1 MGMPRLSSEKL
12 QKPRYAVGIDLG
24 TTNSAMSFVDLE
36 GTGGIEDFPILQ
48 VVAPGETER
57 RETLPSFHYEAT
69 PSEAAAGSL
78 NVPWSQVVST
88 SVVGVL
94 ARDRGAQAPG
104 RLVASAK
111 SWLCHA
117 GVDRKARILPW
128 HGEEDVQRVSPVEV
142 TARYLAHMRCAWNE
156 AHPDHWL
163 ENQETVVTIPAS
175 FDEVARELTVAAIV
189 QAGFGRVTLL
199 EEPQAAFYA
208 WMASHVG
215 EWRSRLRPGQWVLV
229 CDVGG
234 GTTDFTLVETVE
246 DGKGGVSFRR
256 VAVGEHLILGGDNLD
271 LALAHHVEP
280 RLAGDSKLP
289 AHQWSVLVR
298 LCCQAKER
306 LLGDP
311 APESLTISLPSMGSR
326 LIGGSLQTEVTR
338 AEVERLL
345 LDGFLPRVSMDSVPM
360 RGGSGFRE
368 FGLPYAADA
377 AITRYLAEF
386 LKRHA
391 VRAPEAVLLNGGFF
405 ESSALRN
412 RWLEILMDWL
422 GKGKFQT
429 LRNDRLDMAVARGAA
444 YYGLVRRGRGVRI
457 AAGLPRTY
465 YVGVAD
471 SQGRLSAVC
480 VAPSGLEEG
489 SEIVVPGKSFEL
501 LLRQPAEFTL
511 YASTLRTTDAP
522 GDVVEIDPYHLT
534 ALPTMRTV
542 LKTSRKASRSSVQV
556 QLMCRVTEI
565 GTFEVSCRE
574 VDGDRHWP
582 LQFDLRPQPDSPAD
596 LSVDMETIIEGS
608 ILEAGEQIIHEAFEK
623 ESISLAALPRALEE
637 RTGMIRADWPPVLL
651 RRLWSALMEHPAA
664 RKQSPAHEARWLNLV
679 GFCLRPGFGAAR
691 DEERMDE
698 MWKLFPQG
706 VLHPKNELCRA
717 EWWILWRR
725 IAGGLNE
732 GRQSALASPLV
743 SRLKAGKGSWGCGPH
758 EAAEIWRMVA
768 CLERLPLEMRR
779 KLGERLADRLVR
791 KGWGGDH
798 GAASWALARLAARVP
813 MYGSL
818 HTVLPTEPV
827 FAWLEPLLAIGKPR
841 AENLFEVAMMARRT
855 GDRYRDIEETLR
867 LRILDWLR
875 EQPAPAHTIALVE
888 DGGELAPDEQATAAG
903 DSLPVGLRWLHA

>member
-1 MGMPRLSSEKL
+1 MPRMPLPQPST
-12 QKPRYAVGIDLG
+12 PRFAVGIDLG
-24 TTNSAMSFVDLE
+24 TTNSAMSFVDLAGAE
-36 GTGGIEDFPILQ
+36 GVQDFPILQ

-57 RETLPSFHYEAT
+57 RETLPSFHYEA
-69 PSEAAAGSL
+69 SQGEAEGGAL
-78 NVPWSQVVST
+78 NLPWSQGVS
-88 SVVGVL
+88 SCVVGIL

-128 HGEEDVQRVSPVEV
+128 HGAEDVQRVSPVEV
-142 TARYLAHMRCAWNE
+142 TARYLAHMRAAWNKI
-156 AHPDHWL
+156 HPEHLL

-175 FDEVARELTVAAIV
+175 FDEVARELTVAAIA
-189 QAGFGRVTLL
+189 QAGLGRVTLL

-208 WMASHVG
+208 WMASHSG
-215 EWRSRLRPGQWVLV
+215 EWKSRLSPGQWVLV

-234 GTTDFTLVETVE
+234 GTTDFTLVETVA
-246 DGKGGVSFRR
+246 DGAGGVSFRR

-271 LALAHHVEP
+271 LALAHHLEP
-280 RLAGDSKLP
+280 RLAGGGKLP
-289 AHQWSVLVR
+289 PRQWSVLVR

-311 APESLTISLPSMGSR
+311 APESVTISLPSAGSR
-326 LIGGSLQTEVTR
+326 LIGGSLQAEVTR

-345 LDGFLPRVSMDSVPM
+345 VDGFLPAVSMDDVPM

-391 VRAPEAVLLNGGFF
+391 VRAPEAILLNGGFF
-405 ESSALRN
+405 ESAALRN
-412 RWLEILMDWL
+412 RLLEIVTGWL
-422 GKGKFQT
+422 GADGKLQI

-444 YYGLVRRGRGVRI
+444 YYGWVRRGRGVRI
-457 AAGLPRTY
+457 ASGLPRAY

-471 SQGRLSAVC
+471 AQGRLSAVC

-489 SEIVVPGKSFEL
+489 AEIVVPGKSFEL
-501 LLRQPAEFTL
+501 LLRQPAEFSL
-511 YASTLRTTDAP
+511 YASTLRTTDVP
-522 GDVVEIDPYHLT
+522 GDVVEIDPNHLA
-534 ALPTMRTV
+534 ALPAMRTV

-556 QLMCRVTEI
+556 QLTCRVTEI
-565 GTFEVSCRE
+565 GTFEVGCRE
-574 VDGDRHWP
+574 VGGDRQWP
-582 LQFDLRPQPDSPAD
+582 LQFDLRPQADSPA
-596 LSVDMETIIEGS
+596 VAPAGGVETILENS
-608 ILEAGEQIIHEAFEK
+608 ILVAGESTIREAFER
-623 ESISLAALPRALEE
+623 EAVSIAALPRMLEE
-637 RTGMIRADWPPVLL
+637 RTGMSRADWPPVLL
-651 RRLWSALMEHPAA
+651 RRLWAALMEQQAA
-664 RKQSPAHEARWLNLV
+664 RKQSPAHEARWLNLL
-679 GFCLRPGFGAAR
+679 GFCLRPGFGVAR

-706 VLHPKNELCRA
+706 VLHPRNELCRA

-732 GRQSALASPLV
+732 GRQSAMANPLA
-743 SRLKAGKGSWGCGPH
+743 SRLKSGKGSWGCGSH

-768 CLERLPLEMRR
+768 CLERLPPAMRH
-779 KLGERLADRLVR
+779 KLGERLADRLGR
-791 KGWGGDH
+791 KGWGADH

-813 MYGSL
+813 LYGPL
-818 HTVLPTEPV
+818 NTVLPADPV
-827 FAWLEPLLAIGKPR
+827 SAWVELLLEIEGAR

-855 GDRYRDIEETLR
+855 GDRYRDIEESLR
-867 LRILDWLR
+867 CRILDWLR
-875 EQPAPAHTIALVE
+875 DRQAPSHTLDLVA
-888 DGGELAPDEQATAAG
+888 DGGELVPEEEATAAG
-903 DSLPVGLRWLHA
+903 DSLPVGLRWVHV

>member
-1 MGMPRLSSEKL
+1 MPLKQSAI
-12 QKPRYAVGIDLG
+12 PRYAVGIDLG
-24 TTNSAMSFVDLE
+24 TTNSAMAFVDLE
-36 GTGGIEDFPILQ
+36 GAGGVEDFPILQ

-69 PSEAAAGSL
+69 EGEAEFGAL
-78 NVPWSQVVST
+78 NVPWSQGLST

-128 HGEEDVQRVSPVEV
+128 HGAEDVQRVSPVEV
-142 TARYLAHMRCAWNE
+142 TARYLAHMRCAWNN
-156 AHPDHWL
+156 AHPDHLL

-175 FDEVARELTVAAIV
+175 FDEVARELTAAAVV
-189 QAGFGRVTLL
+189 QAGLGRVTLL

-208 WMASHVG
+208 WMASRAG
-215 EWRSRLRPGQWVLV
+215 EWKSCLHAGQYVLV

-234 GTTDFTLVETVE
+234 GTTDFTLVETVA
-246 DGKGGVSFRR
+246 DGDGGVSFRR

-271 LALAHHVEP
+271 LALAHHLEA
-280 RLAGDSKLP
+280 RLAGGGKLP
-289 AHQWSVLVR
+289 ARQWSAWVR

-306 LLGDP
+306 LLGAQ
-311 APESLTISLPSMGSR
+311 APESLTISLPAMGSR
-326 LIGGSLQTEVTR
+326 LIGGSLQAEVTR

-345 LDGFLPRVSMDSVPM
+345 LDGFLPDVPMDEVPM

-391 VRAPEAVLLNGGFF
+391 VRAPEAILLNGGFF

-412 RWLEILMDWL
+412 RLLEIVAGWL
-422 GKGKFQT
+422 GDRGKLQV
-429 LRNDRLDMAVARGAA
+429 LKNDRLDMAVARGAA
-444 YYGLVRRGRGVRI
+444 FFGKVRRMGGVRI
-457 AAGLPRTY
+457 ASGLPRAY
-465 YVGVAD
+465 YVGVSD
-471 SQGRLSAVC
+471 SQGRLRAVC

-489 SEIVVPGKSFEL
+489 AEIVVPGKTFEL

-511 YASTLRTTDAP
+511 YASTLRTTDVP
-522 GDVVEIDPYHLT
+522 GDVVEIDPNHLT

-542 LKTSRKASRSSVQV
+542 LKTSRKASRTSVSV

-565 GTFEVSCRE
+565 GTFVVGCRE
-574 VDGDRHWP
+574 LDGDRQWP
-582 LQFDLRPQPDSPAD
+582 LQFDLRPRADSPAD
-596 LSVDMETIIEGS
+596 SPAGIETVIEESV
-608 ILEAGEQIIHEAFEK
+608 LAAGENTIRETFEREAV
-623 ESISLAALPRALEE
+623 SIAALPRTLEE
-637 RTGMIRADWPPVLL
+637 RTGMPRADWPPVLL
-651 RRLWSALMEHPAA
+651 RRLWAALMEQAAA

-679 GFCLRPGFGAAR
+679 GFCLRPGFGVAR

-706 VLHPKNELCRA
+706 VFHPRNELCRA

-732 GRQSALASPLV
+732 GRQSALAGPLA
-743 SRLKAGKGSWGCGPH
+743 SRLKAGKGGAWGCGPH
-758 EAAEIWRMVA
+758 ETAEIWRMLA
-768 CLERLPLEMRR
+768 CLERLPQTIRQ
-779 KLGERLADRLVR
+779 KLGERLADRVGR
-791 KGWGGDH
+791 KGWGADH
-798 GAASWALARLAARVP
+798 GSASWALARLAARVP
-813 MYGSL
+813 LYGPL
-818 HTVLPTEPV
+818 NTVVPAEPV
-827 FAWLEPLLAIGKPR
+827 SAWLEPLLEGLEPR
-841 AENLFEVAMMARRT
+841 EENLFEVAMMARRT
-855 GDRYRDIEETLR
+855 GDRYRDIEEALR
-867 LRILDWLR
+867 LRILDWLGKN
-875 EQPAPAHTIALVE
+875 QASSHILNLVA
-888 DGGELAPDEQATAAG
+888 DGGELAPEEEAAAAG
-903 DSLPVGLRWLHA
+903 DSLPVGLRWVHA